1 MTRLHH
7 LQSLRGVAANL
18 VVADHLLSSLIKYG
32 FLSSACQP
40 LVWRI
45 GDMGV
50 FIFFAISGFIMVYT
64 AGDTAGRPGAPR
76 QFLEKRLIRIV
87 PLYWLATLLMFALL
101 HLSGKEAAP
110 GDLLRS
116 LLFLPYYSGAAPEA
130 RPLLGQGWSL
140 NYEMLFY
147 ALFALALFFR
157 GWRFPVVLLGLFAL
171 LLGLGAGRPA
181 LGLPDRS
188 VLAFYGDPIILL
200 FLAGGALGALRRRL
214 TPTRPLRVRRP
225 LPLALLL
232 LAAGIGCFALAP
244 RYWPALPGAYA
255 CGLLSVALCVFA
267 PERQEGGLARFWEA
281 LGDGSYS
288 TYLFHTFWLAVL
300 NRVLL
305 GSGAGSGLGGGE
317 ARLWAY
323 SLAALAGANLIG
335 LMVYRRL
342 EKPLL
347 RGLRA
352 LLFPVAGRNA
362 AA

>member
-32 FLSSACQP
+32 FLSTFYQP
-40 LVWRI
+40 LVWRV

-50 FIFFAISGFIMVYT
+50 FIFFVISGFIMVYT
-64 AGDTAGRPGAPR
+64 TRDMAGRPAAPLH
-76 QFLEKRLIRIV
+76 FLEKRLIRIV

-101 HLSGKEAAP
+101 HLSGKGGTP
-110 GDLLRS
+110 GELLRS
-116 LLFLPYYSGAAPEA
+116 LFFLPYYSGQPPEA

-157 GWRFPVVLLGLFAL
+157 GWRFLVVLLGLFAL
-171 LLGLGAGRPA
+171 LLGLGAARQT

-188 VLAFYGDPIILL
+188 VLAFYGNPIILL
-200 FLAGGALGALRRRL
+200 FLAGGGLGALRLRL
-214 TPTRPLRVRRP
+214 KRTLRLRRP
-225 LPLALLL
+225 LLLALLL
-232 LAAGIGCFALAP
+232 VAAGIGCFALGQ
-244 RYWPALPGAYA
+244 RYWLALPGAYA

-267 PERQEGGLARFWEA
+267 PEWKEGAIARFWEV

-305 GSGAGSGLGGGE
+305 GGGE
-317 ARLWAY
+317 ARLWVYA
-323 SLAALAGANLIG
+323 LAALAGANLVGI
-335 LMVYRRL
+335 LAYRLL
-342 EKPLL
+342 ERPLL

-352 LLFPVAGRNA
+352 LLFRASGRRNA